1 MPGKLQVQEF
11 IKRLSEGTLRQ
22 PLALVGV
29 ARAAEGNKGF
39 FFSIEPGS
47 DCWVEVPETMV
58 EQVEYLGQQTCS
70 DQNYPLIRVTFKEP
84 TAKEVAASV
93 FASLLRTTSQTLNPP
108 SPSPT
113 QLRMLPLRPHD
124 FWDTEFAGGGVFAPP
139 ADPHGPPHPSTPH
152 GDVSGAEYARCKSL
166 MRLCR
171 QGHPIYCQRYQETCL

>member
-1 MPGKLQVQEF
+1 
-11 IKRLSEGTLRQ
+11 
-22 PLALVGV
+22 
-29 ARAAEGNKGF
+29 
-39 FFSIEPGS
+39 
-47 DCWVEVPETMV
+47 MV

-70 DQNYPLIRVTFKEP
+70 DQNYPLIRVTFRGP

-139 ADPHGPPHPSTPH
+139 ADPHGPPASIDPTWRRVGCGVRQVQESNAAVPSRTP
-152 GDVSGAEYARCKSL
+152 DILPEVSRNLPLKLNILPGSQARLGNPLSSEAPLRKPHIIRINPLVS
-166 MRLCR
+166 
-171 QGHPIYCQRYQETCL
+171 